1 MNHKWLFFLILLSI
15 LAGLPLISDVHSSA
29 SPEYRIDWWTI
40 DGGGAISST
49 GGDFSLSGTIGQ
61 PENGTS
67 SAGNFAVS
75 GGFWGVGEGTP
86 TVYKI
91 ILVLL
96 FR

>member
-1 MNHKWLFFLILLSI
+1 MKYQWLFSLILLSI
-15 LAGLPLISDVHSSA
+15 LAGLPVISDVYASA

-61 PENGTS
+61 PENGAS
-67 SAGNFAVS
+67 SAGNFKVS
-75 GGFWGVGEGTP
+75 GGFWGVGGDIP
-86 TVYKI
+86 TIYKI

>member
-1 MNHKWLFFLILLSI
+1 MNHKWLFSLILLSI
-15 LAGLPLISDVHSSA
+15 LAGLPLISDVHASA

-40 DGGGAISST
+40 DGGGAISSSR
-49 GGDFSLSGTIGQ
+49 GDFSLSGTIGQ

-75 GGFWGVGEGTP
+75 GGFWGGSTP
-86 TVYKI
+86 TIYRI